1 MRTQN
6 IKFLRTDDG
15 RLFMFRY
22 SGGSIYAKILYKNV
36 PSQSLKAA
44 DNVSPIFS
52 VWSFDNL
59 VYLICL
65 GNTGVTLCLYRDG
78 QWVSRPLSRNT
89 DDEFSKMSFI
99 SLNDTAHLVYSVRQG
114 DFHSLHIRSAKRD
127 QWGMPLKIDDMI
139 PFSETPFYI
148 GRENRNT
155 VRIYYRTTEKDIKFR
170 RFNLESGSLS
180 ERYDLISANMPA
192 TDISVLTGENECH
205 ILYLVKGPFS
215 SQLIYKG
222 IKNASSSKVKII
234 WEGQLSGSCSLLK
247 NEGRLYALIYDRTK
261 CFAAFSDDNGY
272 NFSIPKNL
280 GVRMGDSCLKAE
292 YTDFSENSFSADEI
306 PTDISDFSFPITE
319 DIFPSFIPKQNENR
333 EMPQKQNMFSGNVA
347 GGNMPS
353 QSMRQGNMAQAN
365 MFPEN
370 MMSQNTPVKNP
381 SESRIAELN
390 ERINELS
397 GLLSKRNDE
406 IAAISSSWKLKYDA
420 LLKENTA
427 LRALAEKSH
436 SAVQNSSDALTL
448 SASDSGASDSGS
460 SDSNNTGFA
469 ESDTVTE
476 T

>member
-1 MRTQN
+1 
-6 IKFLRTDDG
+6 
-15 RLFMFRY
+15 
-22 SGGSIYAKILYKNV
+22 
-36 PSQSLKAA
+36 
-44 DNVSPIFS
+44 
-52 VWSFDNL
+52 
-59 VYLICL
+59 
-65 GNTGVTLCLYRDG
+65 
-78 QWVSRPLSRNT
+78 
-89 DDEFSKMSFI
+89 
-99 SLNDTAHLVYSVRQG
+99 
-114 DFHSLHIRSAKRD
+114 
-127 QWGMPLKIDDMI
+127 
-139 PFSETPFYI
+139 
-148 GRENRNT
+148 
-155 VRIYYRTTEKDIKFR
+155 
-170 RFNLESGSLS
+170 
-180 ERYDLISANMPA
+180 MPA

-292 YTDFSENSFSADEI
+292 YTDFSENSFFADEI

-333 EMPQKQNMFSGNVA
+333 EMPQKQNMFSGNVVS
-347 GGNMPS
+347 GNMPS

-370 MMSQNTPVKNP
+370 MMSQNTPKNP

-427 LRALAEKSH
+427 LRTLVEKSQ

-448 SASDSGASDSGS
+448 SASDSGTSDSEP
-460 SDSNNTGFA
+460 SDSNNTVSV
-469 ESDTVTE
+469 ESDTGAE